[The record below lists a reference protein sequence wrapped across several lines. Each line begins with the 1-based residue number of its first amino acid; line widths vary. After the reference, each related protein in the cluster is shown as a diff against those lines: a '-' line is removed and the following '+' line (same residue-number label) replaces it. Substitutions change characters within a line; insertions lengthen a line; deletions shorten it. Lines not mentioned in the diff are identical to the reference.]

1 MNKVIKSIVLAFV
14 LFSPAAVYLFL
25 QGFGENKF
33 DIPVYYQHGLDTLT
47 GCGQVM
53 HVGEYRVALPSELDP
68 VIGDS
73 EGVLI
78 DLQVASQKSMRST
91 KNNLLSYLSKYQND
105 PRIKTLALYSGDSL
119 SGQFSDFPNLSYL
132 SLSEQDLTIF
142 AECKLVANPD
152 ELSGLYPLVLIDKQR
167 RIRGYYDPTDL
178 EEIDRL
184 NTEVYIL
191 LNE

>member
-1 MNKVIKSIVLAFV
+1 MNKGIKSIVLAFV

-33 DIPVYYQHGLDTLT
+33 DIPVYYEQGLDTLT
-47 GCGQVM
+47 SCGQVM
-53 HVGEYRVALPSELDP
+53 QIGEYSAILPSALD
-68 VIGDS
+68 VETEEQ
-73 EGVLI
+73 EGILL
-78 DLQVASQKSMRST
+78 DLGILAQTENRSA
-91 KNNLLSYLSKYQND
+91 KNNLLSYLSKYQD
-105 PRIKTLALYSGDSL
+105 ESRIKTLALYSSDSL
-119 SGQFSDFPNLSYL
+119 AGQLTDFPNLSYVWL
-132 SLSEQDLTIF
+132 SAQDFTIF

-152 ELSGLYPLVLIDKQR
+152 EKNGFYPLVLIDKQR
-167 RIRGYYDPTDL
+167 RIRGYYDATDL